1 MQKKL
6 DYSEI
11 KQIWMLALPA
21 MVEFGFQ
28 TLLQYVDLYMVGTL
42 GVEATAIVGLCSQV
56 QFLLR
61 FPINGMAVGVLSAV
75 AFEYGRKDSGKLHK
89 LSLQSIYYGLAVGA
103 LFWVL
108 SIVAG
113 LSMPYFYNLEG
124 TMREGFL
131 QYFFISYS
139 TTIFFTI
146 TVVSGSVMRAI
157 GDMKSPMVVNG
168 AVDVLNIILNF
179 FLIYKTRTVQLFGLK
194 FTIYGAGFGLS
205 GAAIGTAISVAV
217 GAAAML
223 LIMLK
228 NSYTSIG
235 GQSKSVDLSEQKRF
249 LSISIPAAMTNIIT
263 GLGRLIFTS
272 FISGMGSVMLAAH
285 SIAYTVESLFYIPAV
300 GMERAATTLAGNYY
314 GENDQKRISSM
325 AKSGAVLVIVV
336 MAGMGFLLFLTGTGV
351 SSLFTTENEIAAL
364 SGKALRIISLSE
376 PLFGLSLLM
385 QGILEGM
392 GYTKKTFVW
401 SSVSMWLFRV
411 VICFA
416 VTRLFAARLEYAW
429 LCMMGDNI
437 FRALSLSLVFV
448 RRKK

>member
-11 KQIWMLALPA
+11 KSIWILALPA

-61 FPINGMAVGVLSAV
+61 FPISGMAVGVLSAV
-75 AFEYGRKDSGKLHK
+75 AFEYGRKDSGKIHK
-89 LSLQSIYYGLAVGA
+89 LSLQSIYYGLAVGV

-108 SIVAG
+108 SLVAG
-113 LSMPYFYNLEG
+113 LSLPYLYHLDKAL
-124 TMREGFL
+124 REGFL
-131 QYFFISYS
+131 EYFFISYS
-139 TTIFFTI
+139 TTVFFTI
-146 TVVSGSVMRAI
+146 TVVSGAVLRAI

-168 AVDVLNIILNF
+168 AVDIINIILNF
-179 FLIYKTRTVQLFGLK
+179 FLIYRTRTVRLFELEI
-194 FTIYGAGFGLS
+194 TVYGAGLGLA
-205 GAAIGTAISVAV
+205 GAAIGTAISIVI
-217 GAAAML
+217 GAAVMCLIL
-223 LIMLK
+223 LR
-228 NSYTSIG
+228 NPYTAIG
-235 GQSKSVDLSEQKRF
+235 GQNRCVDLSVQKHF
-249 LSISIPAAMTNIIT
+249 LSVGVPAAMTSIIT

-272 FISGMGSVMLAAH
+272 FISVMGSVTLAAH

-300 GMERAATTLAGNYY
+300 GMERAATTLAGNYL
-314 GENDQKRISSM
+314 GENDQKRINSM
-325 AKSGAVLVIVV
+325 AKSGAVLVMAV

-351 SSLFTTENEIAAL
+351 SSLFTTESEAAAL
-364 SGKALRIISLSE
+364 SGKVLQIISVSE

-392 GYTKKTFVW
+392 GQTKKTFVW

-411 VICFA
+411 VICFCITHFFTA
-416 VTRLFAARLEYAW
+416 KLEYAW

-437 FRALSLSLVFV
+437 FRAVSLSLVFI